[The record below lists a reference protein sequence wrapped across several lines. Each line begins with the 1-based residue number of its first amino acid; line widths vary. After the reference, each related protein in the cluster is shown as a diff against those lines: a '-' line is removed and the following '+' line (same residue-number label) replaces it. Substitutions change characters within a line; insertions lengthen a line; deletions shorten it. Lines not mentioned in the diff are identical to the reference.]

1 MGLHRQARHARS
13 SAVAYVRQAVGSLP
27 VVWRLPRACT
37 KPRFALHPLWRRA
50 GQVWAAKTV
59 RPAAGEGLQRVV
71 EGEARNGFAPIAGGR
86 GSGEG

>member
-37 KPRFALHPLWRRA
+37 KSAAIRPTPVMATSRA
-50 GQVWAAKTV
+50 GMG
-59 RPAAGEGLQRVV
+59 GE
-71 EGEARNGFAPIAGGR
+71 NGSASR
-86 GSGEG
+86 W